1 MKFKGTKGKW
11 SVGVAPEYNNTLK
24 SAMIEIHTNN
34 VWVCKVQNN
43 GIIQSEEGNYNALL
57 ISKAPEMLEMLK
69 ESTEVI
75 KWYMENST
83 SELSEPFFNIGANQI
98 EQTGQLIN
106 QATEL

>member
-1 MKFKGTKGKW
+1 MKGKW
-11 SVGVAPEYNNTLK
+11 EVDKSGYRTKNGGLCVMNGNDCIAIVGDGNTHHP
-24 SAMIEIHTNN
+24 IE
-34 VWVCKVQNN
+34 V
-43 GIIQSEEGNYNALL
+43 NALL

-98 EQTGQLIN
+98 DQIEQLIK